1 MTTLNK
7 QQIDTIIKNAPPGT
21 DKVKLLDG
29 LITRGYEIEGVDT
42 NLAKADIAKRNGV
55 VAEVPKKTFGQKV
68 GAFAKDAVDDF
79 KQVGNDIM
87 NASQKSADIIS
98 NADRQITPPESAVI
112 DPTKKLAP
120 KKGDLGSMF
129 QAVGALANA
138 GAESI
143 GAAFKGALKIVLP
156 QEAEDKIKE
165 LAAKGIT
172 NAMSG
177 EYDGGV
183 IKSVTEKAKELYA
196 NLSPEQQK
204 NVDAVGGIANLV
216 TQFIGAGTAENLAAK
231 QVIKQG
237 EKMAVKET
245 GSIIAKNAAE
255 LAGEGRAII
264 ANAKT
269 AVQAQPAKIMQR
281 VARIPKGRQA
291 AFEATAKESVGDYLV
306 NRGIYGN
313 VDEISTQLYKRFEQS
328 KNTADTAL
336 EKLTGTFEPEQVKTA
351 LSELAEREARVSAPG
366 APSPNLAR
374 VAELQSKIGKEGL
387 TMTEINEVKRLYER
401 NVKLDFVKANLPES
415 VARANNIDDAIR
427 TWQFDQAETLGL
439 KNLPEINR
447 ETRLAKQLLDD
458 LGKEY
463 SGAAGNNAMTL
474 TDWIMLS
481 GGDPTAV
488 GGFLT
493 KKTFSSKSVQ
503 SAIAKALAKDKPIKG
518 AVEADIG
525 TSQVKQLPAGRTDVP
540 PVQNNVAPKLP
551 TQRMPD
557 EKGVTNSSKLQ
568 SRRSLGKSKLAY
580 KETVP
585 QAEKIT
591 TTKLPAEVKSN
602 IVEIIDDFRLNKGV
616 SKTLQEDAARI
627 AEDLGI
633 KMPKTYAALVNKL
646 EKILQAADAKK
657 IKVVTK

>member
-7 QQIDTIIKNAPPGT
+7 QQIDTILKNAPAGT
-21 DKVKLLDG
+21 DKTKLLDG

-42 NLAKADIAKRNGV
+42 NLAKADIAKRNAV
-55 VAEVPKKTFGQKV
+55 VQQPVEKTLGQKV

-79 KQVGNDIM
+79 KQVGKDIIH
-87 NASQKSADIIS
+87 ASQKSADIIS
-98 NADRQITPPESAVI
+98 NADQNITPPVDATF

-120 KKGDLGSMF
+120 KKGDLGHMF

-165 LAAKGIT
+165 LAAKGIS
-172 NAMSG
+172 NAMQ
-177 EYDGGV
+177 DPV
-183 IKSVTEKAKELYA
+183 ISTVTEKAKEIYA

-216 TQFIGAGTAENLAAK
+216 TQFIGAGTAENMVAK
-231 QVIKQG
+231 QTAKTA
-237 EKMAVKET
+237 KNLAVKET
-245 GSIIAKNAAE
+245 GVIAKNATE

-291 AFEATAKESVGDYLV
+291 AFEATARESVGDYLV

-313 VDEISTQLYKRFEQS
+313 VDEISTQLYKRFDES
-328 KNTADTAL
+328 KKTADAAL

-351 LSELAEREARVSAPG
+351 LSELVEREARVSAPG
-366 APSPNLAR
+366 AESPDLAR
-374 VAELQSKIGKEGL
+374 ALELQKKVGNEGL
-387 TMTEINEVKRLYER
+387 TMSEINEVKRLYER

-415 VARANNIDDAIR
+415 VARSNNIDAAIR
-427 TWQFDQAETLGL
+427 KWQFDQAETLGL

-503 SAIAKALAKDKPIKG
+503 SAIAKALAKGKPIKG

-525 TSQVKQLPAGRTDVP
+525 TSQVKQLPAGNP
-540 PVQNNVAPKLP
+540 NAPSVQNNVAPKLP
-551 TQRMPD
+551 TQTVPD
-557 EKGVTNSSKLQ
+557 EKGVPLSSAKQQ
-568 SRRSLGKSKLAY
+568 SQRSAKKSGSY

-585 QAEKIT
+585 QVEKIT
-591 TTKLPAEVKSN
+591 IAKIPAEVKSN
-602 IVEIIDDFRLNKGV
+602 IVEIIDDFRLNKGA

-633 KMPKTYAALVNKL
+633 KLPKTYAALVNKL
-646 EKILQAADAKK
+646 EKILEKSDKKK
-657 IKVVTK
+657 IALK